1 MNIIEAIKSG
11 RRFRHKSWQDW
22 HTAVNN
28 PMESESL
35 MQTPIAHQISDD
47 WEVEE
52 VSCYA
57 GSAMITREQFDA
69 AWSKLWPYD
78 AYNDSL
84 NSINCYTKLERDALA
99 KELGI

>member
-1 MNIIEAIKSG
+1 MNIVEAIKSG
-11 RRFRHKSWQDW
+11 KRFRHKSWQNW

-69 AWSKLWPYD
+69 AWDKAL
-78 AYNDSL
+78 L
-84 NSINCYTKLERDALA
+84 MIGIKRHRDALA
-99 KELGI
+99 KELGL